1 MATSFEPIKFAN
13 LTEKTTAPS
22 DADIIVIEDSTA
34 TKKAKWSNLI
44 SWIKSKLNIG
54 SADISSIGDG
64 TVTGAVSALNT
75 KIDLKGTYRA
85 NVPAVVAGNFVGF
98 PFISIPN
105 ANSYSIE
112 ITDITIFGG
121 ADKPHFG
128 WNISKSKLGIGIETN
143 NSDAAFYFGTT
154 HPNCFWTLT
163 IKIS

>member
-1 MATSFEPIKFAN
+1 M
-13 LTEKTTAPS
+13 
-22 DADIIVIEDSTA
+22 
-34 TKKAKWSNLI
+34 
-44 SWIKSKLNIG
+44 
-54 SADISSIGDG
+54 
-64 TVTGAVSALNT
+64 
-75 KIDLKGTYRA
+75 
-85 NVPAVVAGNFVGF
+85 PAVVAGNFVGF

-128 WNISKSKLGIGIETN
+128 WSIAKSKLGIGIETN